1 MTLHLELTPSV
12 EAALAAAAAREGM
25 APADYAVKVIERE
38 TAVCRPEDPVRPPDV
53 DEAEWQRRLD
63 VVAKLRSIALD
74 RDPKEQRETMDY
86 LIRTLDEDRP
96 ADRKLFPAE
105 LKGISW

>member
-12 EAALAAAAAREGM
+12 EAALVAAAAREGM

-38 TAVCRPEDPVRPPDV
+38 TGVCRPEDLVRPPDV

-63 VVAKLRSIALD
+63 AVAFLQSLID
-74 RDPKEQRETMDY
+74 QGDPQEQKETMDY
-86 LIRTLDEDRP
+86 LVQVLDEDRSSE
-96 ADRKLFPAE
+96 RKLFPAE
-105 LKGISW
+105 MKGISW